1 MEYAWAFWL
10 ILAVV
15 LIVVEASTYSLIS
28 IWFALG
34 ALAAIIPALISG
46 NAVWAQFAVFVVVSA
61 VSLAFTRKF
70 LKNVLRYNPEPT
82 NADQV
87 IGKQAVVKEE
97 INNIQETGKVTVMGL
112 DWSARSADDSFITVG
127 EVVSVKEIN
136 GVKLIVERIKT
147 EE

>member
-28 IWFALG
+28 VWLALG
-34 ALAAIIPALISG
+34 ALVAVIPALIWSD
-46 NAVWAQFAVFVVVSA
+46 AIWLQFAVFIVVSA
-61 VSLAFTRKF
+61 ISLALTRKF
-70 LKNVLRYNPEPT
+70 VKKVLKYNPEPT

-87 IGKQAVVKEE
+87 VGKSAVVKEE
-97 INNIQETGKVTVMGL
+97 IDNIHESGKVTVMGL
-112 DWSARSADDSFITVG
+112 EWTARSADDSVITVG
-127 EVVSVKEIN
+127 EVVTIKEIN
-136 GVKLIVERIKT
+136 GVKLIVEKIKT

>member
-28 IWFALG
+28 VWLALG
-34 ALAAIIPALISG
+34 ALVAVIPALIWSD
-46 NAVWAQFAVFVVVSA
+46 AIWLQFAVFIVVSA
-61 VSLAFTRKF
+61 ISLALTRKF
-70 LKNVLRYNPEPT
+70 VKKVLKYNPEPT

-87 IGKQAVVKEE
+87 VGKSAVVKEE
-97 INNIQETGKVTVMGL
+97 IDNIHESGKVTVMGL
-112 DWSARSADDSFITVG
+112 EWTARSADDSVITVG
-127 EVVSVKEIN
+127 EVVTVKEIN
-136 GVKLIVERIKT
+136 GVKLIVEKFKT

>member
-112 DWSARSADDSFITVG
+112 DWSARSADDSVITVG

>member
-28 IWFALG
+28 VWFAVG

-46 NAVWAQFAVFVVVSA
+46 KAVWAQFAVFVVVSA

-70 LKNVLRYNPEPT
+70 LKKVLHYNPEPT

-97 INNIQETGKVTVMGL
+97 INNIIETGKVTVMGL
-112 DWSARSADDSFITVG
+112 DWSARSADDSLITVG
-127 EVVSVKEIN
+127 EVVSVKEIS

>member
-28 IWFALG
+28 VWFAVG

-46 NAVWAQFAVFVVVSA
+46 KAVWAQFAVFVIVSA

-70 LKNVLRYNPEPT
+70 LKKVLHYNPEPT

-97 INNIQETGKVTVMGL
+97 INNIIETGKVTVMGL
-112 DWSARSADDSFITVG
+112 DWSARSADDSLITVG
-127 EVVSVKEIN
+127 EVVSVKEIS

>member
-46 NAVWAQFAVFVVVSA
+46 NAIWAQFAVFVIVSG

-70 LKNVLRYNPEPT
+70 LKKVLHYNPEPT

-87 IGKQAVVKEE
+87 IGKQAIVKEE
-97 INNIQETGKVTVMGL
+97 INNIVETGKVTVMGL
-112 DWSARSADDSFITVG
+112 DWSARSADDSVITVG
-127 EVVSVKEIN
+127 EIVSVKEIS

>member
-28 IWFALG
+28 IWLALG
-34 ALAAIIPALISG
+34 ALVAVIPALIWSD
-46 NAVWAQFAVFVVVSA
+46 VIWLQFAVFIVVSA
-61 VSLAFTRKF
+61 IALALTRKF
-70 LKNVLRYNPEPT
+70 VKKVLKYNPEPT

-87 IGKQAVVKEE
+87 VGKSAVVKEE
-97 INNIQETGKVTVMGL
+97 IDNIHESGKVTVLGL
-112 DWSARSADDSFITVG
+112 DWTARSVDDSVITVG
-127 EVVSVKEIN
+127 EIVTVKGIN
-136 GVKLIVERIKT
+136 GVKLIVEKFKT

>member
-34 ALAAIIPALISG
+34 ALAAVIPALISG
-46 NAVWAQFAVFVVVSA
+46 DAVWAQFAVFVVVSA

-70 LKNVLRYNPEPT
+70 FKKVLRYNPEPT

-87 IGKQAVVKEE
+87 IEKTAVVKEE
-97 INNIQETGKVTVMGL
+97 IDNIHETGKVTVMGL
-112 DWSARSADDSFITVG
+112 DWSARSIDDSVIAVG
-127 EVVSVKEIN
+127 EVVTVKEIS
-136 GVKLIVERIKT
+136 GVKLIVEKTKT